1 MICDIIYHVVTGFSE
16 EAGKEQPNLI
26 HSDETCRKLSDWQ
39 ISPCCTDVNSWWRR
53 WVTLDVIALF
63 ERSIGTLPSS
73 PFLPP
78 PPSPSLSLFLYRFLS
93 PFSLWFIYL
102 CCRGPPPPPR
112 ALLFPLYRARLDAR
126 TRTPSAYLFP
136 FASNTRLQALTR
148 LNHQQALLR
157 CNQRPLGVSFD
168 FNR

>member
-102 CCRGPPPPPR
+102 CCRGPPPPPHALCFSLFTEPDSMLVLERHQHISFLSPPTR
-112 ALLFPLYRARLDAR
+112 ACRRWPVWIISRLF
-126 TRTPSAYLFP
+126 
-136 FASNTRLQALTR
+136 
-148 LNHQQALLR
+148 
-157 CNQRPLGVSFD
+157 
-168 FNR
+168 